1 MACSFHFGGDSFR
14 SQKGMGSVGLVYPQ
28 QKQDVSPTD
37 AESSPRSKV
46 PTFGVLPW
54 RWADVMS
61 DRGRHWKA
69 TTQKIFELLPKILNQ
84 KVSKKQIPPRIKSNK
99 PVHLHVLPPKNKT
112 HHSNPPNPFNPQS
125 TQAAEDGG
133 PGRPVA
139 SGFAEGQRL
148 AVLEQLGELS
158 LKPLWRCRDI
168 MEDCVFDV
176 FTVDVLYKWF
186 FLFIKDNEAACLTL
200 FSLELI

>member
-84 KVSKKQIPPRIKSNK
+84 KVSKKQIPPKNQIKQTRSS
-99 PVHLHVLPPKNKT
+99 PCPPPKK
-112 HHSNPPNPFNPQS
+112 
-125 TQAAEDGG
+125 
-133 PGRPVA
+133 
-139 SGFAEGQRL
+139 
-148 AVLEQLGELS
+148 
-158 LKPLWRCRDI
+158 
-168 MEDCVFDV
+168 
-176 FTVDVLYKWF
+176 
-186 FLFIKDNEAACLTL
+186 
-200 FSLELI
+200 

>member
-1 MACSFHFGGDSFR
+1 
-14 SQKGMGSVGLVYPQ
+14 
-28 QKQDVSPTD
+28 
-37 AESSPRSKV
+37 
-46 PTFGVLPW
+46 
-54 RWADVMS
+54 MS

-69 TTQKIFELLPKILNQ
+69 TTQKIFELLPK
-84 KVSKKQIPPRIKSNK
+84 SSTKKYPINKSPPRIKSNK
-99 PVHLHVLPPKNKT
+99 SVLLHVLPPKI
-112 HHSNPPNPFNPQS
+112 HPPNPPNPFNPQS

-158 LKPLWRCRDI
+158 LKPLWRCIDI
-168 MEDCVFDV
+168 MEDCVFVFDV

>member
-1 MACSFHFGGDSFR
+1 MPNLPHVPRCQRLGSCLGGGPMSCRIVVAIGRQRHKKSLNF
-14 SQKGMGSVGLVYPQ
+14 SPKSWTKKYP
-28 QKQDVSPTD
+28 KNKS
-37 AESSPRSKV
+37 
-46 PTFGVLPW
+46 
-54 RWADVMS
+54 
-61 DRGRHWKA
+61 
-69 TTQKIFELLPKILNQ
+69 
-84 KVSKKQIPPRIKSNK
+84 PPRIKSNK

-125 TQAAEDGG
+125 TQAAEDDG